1 MGVNGPKPE
10 VKWRKGYNPDRI
22 IDEIRKSS
30 DSNDAFEM
38 RFWRSTLYTALERT
52 SQSDPRHIADI
63 NQALAKLKQATRD
76 DFEKVYLEIK
86 GAKRDAEKWLVAFP
100 IWGQHWYIPQECKIR
115 NCTLRPAHFYDQDI
129 STKVR
134 TERSSI
140 LEARGVDR
148 FHRDFIEDDS
158 TPLLLTSVVACS
170 AEEAFEAAYNSATI
184 LLAIISLSTNMESR
198 KITLGAPPSPVSKIL
213 IAPGMTIHRETG
225 EKVNSTIWT
234 TEWNKLRNEVA
245 PATFPQPKSESRLLK
260 AIDRIS
266 KNPWREDAEIA
277 LQYSY
282 DSFGS
287 FSPFDTLWSGWRLLE
302 HIGGRQG
309 DKSEK
314 IIKRAAFLSRDPE
327 RTEIL
332 GRHLLERRNQAI
344 HAFETN
350 TEDGE
355 EIMFQMRDL
364 TFPLSRGF
372 LFNHHNLQ
380 TKYEF
385 WDMLDLPHDV
395 EHIQQQISLRETGIK
410 IRRRLTDT
418 VAPRDSA

>member
-1 MGVNGPKPE
+1 MNDPKPE

-22 IDEIRKSS
+22 IDELRKSG
-30 DSNDAFEM
+30 DSNDGFKV

-52 SQSDPRHIADI
+52 SQSDSRHIADI

-100 IWGQHWYIPQECKIR
+100 IWGQYWYIPQECKIR

-129 STKVR
+129 STTVR

-140 LEARGVDR
+140 LEARGVDG

-170 AEEAFEAAYNSATI
+170 AEEAFEVAYNSATI
-184 LLAIISLSTNMESR
+184 LLAIISLSTNMRSR
-198 KITLGAPPSPVSKIL
+198 RITLGAPPPPVSKIL

-225 EKVNSTIWT
+225 KKVNSNIWT
-234 TEWNKLRNEVA
+234 TEWNALGSEAA
-245 PATFPQPKSESRLLK
+245 PATFPQPESESRLLK

-277 LQYSY
+277 LQYYY
-282 DSFGS
+282 DSFRS
-287 FSPFDTLWSGWRLLE
+287 FSPFDTLWSGWRLIE

-314 IIKRAAFLSRDPE
+314 IIKRAAFLSHDPE

-332 GRHLLERRNQAI
+332 ARHLLERRNKAI
-344 HAFETN
+344 HASEIDAG
-350 TEDGE
+350 DGE

-364 TFPLSRGF
+364 TLPLLWAF

-385 WDMLDLPHDV
+385 WDMLDLPPDV
-395 EHIQQQISLRETGIK
+395 EHIQQQIRLRETGIK
-410 IRRRLTDT
+410 IRRRLTEA